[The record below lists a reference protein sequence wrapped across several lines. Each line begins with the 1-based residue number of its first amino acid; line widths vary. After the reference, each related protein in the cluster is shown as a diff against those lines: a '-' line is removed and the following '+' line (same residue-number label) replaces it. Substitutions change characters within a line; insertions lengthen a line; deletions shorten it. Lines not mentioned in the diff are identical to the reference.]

1 MRLKK
6 LLVITILLFTI
17 LPIGLNA
24 QYILPDY
31 MKGYESVWK
40 YNPKK
45 ASLEWFREAGFGMFV
60 HFSPASMLPGGTSEY
75 SKLDPW
81 FEKQKDFDQMDKYS
95 RKQQLLE
102 KIEYIAPEVEA
113 LITSFNPVDF
123 NADSITDLA
132 VSAGMKYITFTTQHV
147 IGKMFM
153 FDTGL
158 SKWNSKRLLNRD
170 FVKELSDACTK
181 RKLGLFLYVTPP
193 NDYIQEE
200 LKIMLKELLTNY
212 GAIAGIWFDGIGECY
227 RKPNDFL
234 EAGELYAY
242 VNELQP
248 QCLVSFKTGFTGDE
262 DFLAPE
268 WTQIK
273 YDKNGKV
280 VFNIHVRTNE
290 GLEIENDILK
300 RPVIRVTADGLKLK
314 YQSFKETWEKEL
326 MNKPVE
332 LCNTMIKGE
341 EWFDV
346 ENGIHKTREE
356 VLSEYNYA
364 RKNKA
369 NYLLNITPLGNG
381 AIHPADKEALAGLG
395 EIKDRK

>member
-102 KIEYIAPEVEA
+102 KIEYITPEVEA

-262 DFLAPE
+262 DFLASE

-300 RPVIRVTADGLKLK
+300 RPVIRVTANGLKLK

-369 NYLLNITPLGNG
+369 NYLLNVTPLGNG
-381 AIHPADKEALAGLG
+381 SIHPADKNALAGLV